1 MALRREDGEVYKTQA
16 YGSRAGRYGDDR
28 NKRVYY
34 YFMGKGLFKNIK
46 SKYGLNNK
54 ITVKIYKVH

>member
-1 MALRREDGEVYKTQA
+1 MALKREEGDVYQTQEH
-16 YGSRAGRYGDDR
+16 GRYGDNR

-34 YFMGKGLFKNIK
+34 HYMGKGLFKNIK